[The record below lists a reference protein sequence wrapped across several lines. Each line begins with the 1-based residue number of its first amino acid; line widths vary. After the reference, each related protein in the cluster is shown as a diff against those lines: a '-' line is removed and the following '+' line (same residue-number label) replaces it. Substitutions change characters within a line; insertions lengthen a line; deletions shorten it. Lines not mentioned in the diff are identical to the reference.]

1 MFYPLGTV
9 GEFEPFVNFSLNFF
23 KKFGNVEKNAYTP
36 HLKAGP
42 SDLVNSDHFIKKFNA
57 KNKFM
62 LFFRFLKGYW
72 V

>member
-36 HLKAGP
+36 T
-42 SDLVNSDHFIKKFNA
+42 
-57 KNKFM
+57 
-62 LFFRFLKGYW
+62 
-72 V
+72 